1 MISYPEMTDSA
12 GAQSQAESANHS
24 APAGAAAAGL
34 YASPGSERL
43 LRSRMLTELGVV
55 HGFTSRLGGVSA
67 GRFAACNLGRSWGD
81 DPSCV
86 DENLRLVAADAGF
99 AAEKLCQVVQVHG
112 RTALAMTEPERRQR
126 EADAMVSREALVL
139 GVLSADC
146 VSILLAD
153 GKGRVAAVHAGWR
166 GTVQDVA
173 GAAVQGLIA
182 LGARRE
188 ELRAVLGPSI
198 GPCCFEVQADV
209 AAAFTKV
216 CADSVQPRDGRI
228 YVDLWRTNRALL
240 LQAGLLQRHI
250 DAAPP
255 CTFCDARRFFSYR
268 RDGAGIG
275 QHLAFILGGVP

>member
-1 MISYPEMTDSA
+1 MISYPGMTGSA
-12 GAQSQAESANHS
+12 GAPSQADSAEHA
-24 APAGAAAAGL
+24 APAGAPAAGL
-34 YASPGSERL
+34 AAPPGSERL
-43 LRSRMLTELGVV
+43 LRSRLLSELGVI

-67 GRFAACNLGRSWGD
+67 GRFASCNLGRSWGD
-81 DPSCV
+81 EPSRV
-86 DENLRLVAADAGF
+86 DENLRLVAAEAGF
-99 AAEKLCQVVQVHG
+99 APETLCQVVQVHG
-112 RTALAMTEPERRQR
+112 RTALPMTKPERRQR

-173 GAAVQGLIA
+173 GAAVEGLIA

-209 AAAFTKV
+209 AAAFTQV
-216 CADSVQPRDGRI
+216 CADSVQQRAART

-240 LQAGLLQRHI
+240 LRAGLAPAHI